1 MDRIASTTLGRN
13 ILTANQGALGRLT
26 DLQLQLATSKRI
38 NKPSDDPVGIR
49 QSLRL
54 RAESLKSDDYQANI
68 ETSTGFLNTADSAY
82 AGMTSLLQEVKALAV
97 QGGNDTLDAAVR
109 ATLGSQVNNSLKR
122 LIDLANTQHDGRY
135 VFAGAATTTQPFALS
150 AAGDRVDYSGAEEN
164 FAVQISPAST
174 TPVSQV
180 GSALFQKPAD
190 MFKALIDLRDALVAN
205 DGSAIRAL
213 IGDVDAAHDQVAS
226 HFGELGGR
234 QQRLEM
240 TLNQLQDVQINLDEL
255 VSQIEDADLAEVI
268 AKFQAGQV
276 ALQAGLQAGARV
288 SQQTLLDYLQ

>member
-1 MDRIASTTLGRN
+1 MERIASNTLSRN
-13 ILTANQGALGRLT
+13 ILTANQGSLGRLT
-26 DLQLQLATSKRI
+26 DLQLQLATGKRI

-54 RAESLKSDDYQANI
+54 RAESLKSDDYQSNI
-68 ETSTGFLNTADSAY
+68 ETSTGFLNTADSAF
-82 AGMTSLLQEVKALAV
+82 AGMTSLLQEVKGLAV
-97 QGGNDTLDAAVR
+97 QGGNDTLNASARAA
-109 ATLGSQVNNSLKR
+109 LGSQVDNALKR
-122 LIDLANTQHDGRY
+122 LVGLGNTQHDGRY
-135 VFAGAATTTQPFALS
+135 VFAGAATTTEPFSLT
-150 AAGDRVDYSGAEEN
+150 AAGDRVDYAGAEEN
-164 FAVQISPAST
+164 FSVQISPSST
-174 TPVSQV
+174 LPVSQV

-190 MFKALIDLRDALVAN
+190 MFKALIDLRDALQN
-205 DGSAIRAL
+205 DDGNAIRLSIA
-213 IGDVDAAHDQVAS
+213 DVDAAHDQVAS

-268 AKFQAGQV
+268 TKFQAGQV

-288 SQQTLLDYLQ
+288 AQQTLLDYLS